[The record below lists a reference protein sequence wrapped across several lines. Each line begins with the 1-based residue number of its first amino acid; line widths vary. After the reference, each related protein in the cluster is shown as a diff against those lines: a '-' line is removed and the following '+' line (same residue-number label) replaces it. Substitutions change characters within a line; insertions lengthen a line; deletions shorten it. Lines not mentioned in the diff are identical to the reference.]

1 MNNSNYDLSH
11 VEHLIKV
18 LNSGIDFYGEAKSK
32 LDNHELIRIF
42 DQNLTEKHKAVTE
55 LQNYVMAD
63 KGEPEQDSALSVEL
77 RTAYTKVLA
86 LVSSDTEHTYIS
98 QLEEVEDKVLEAID
112 KSLKNVMPP
121 QLKET
126 LLRIQIRMQVCHDD
140 MKHLQEVTA

>member
-1 MNNSNYDLSH
+1 MSH

-18 LNSGIDFYGEAKSK
+18 LNSGIDFYGEAKSR
-32 LDNHELIRIF
+32 LDNQELIRIF
-42 DQNLTEKHKAVTE
+42 DQNLVEKHKAVTE
-55 LQNYVMAD
+55 LQSFVMAD

-77 RTAYTKVLA
+77 RSTYTKILA
-86 LVSSDTEHTYIS
+86 LVSSDKEHTYIS